1 MTTALFIHG
10 TGVREPGF
18 SDLYGRFTA
27 GLREFAPDVRT
38 ASCYW
43 GGELGARL
51 GAGGLSV
58 PYTGGRSRGGLDE
71 AAGAVQT
78 VGAAGAADGTELWA
92 DLYRDPL
99 AELAAA
105 GGGDSGAESG
115 SGSRPGGGAELPLG
129 APLPAERPRALLAA
143 LDGHVGDIARGA
155 GLPVPYLAA
164 AVTELAAS
172 PLLSGAGAAVPDDE
186 ELARLLA
193 RALVA
198 AALAALLDA
207 DAPVV
212 PDGAARD
219 AAVAALAARMGAR
232 PDGSE
237 RGLGA
242 ALARPV
248 LRIASHQAVRR
259 RRALTEAAHPA
270 AADVMLYL
278 AHGEPLRR
286 RLREAVGELEPPV
299 VVIGHS
305 LGGIIAL
312 DSLIASPSP
321 RVALLVTVGSQ
332 APFLYES
339 GALPGLVHPE
349 PLPEHLPDWLNVYDR
364 RDLLGY
370 VGAPLFPGR
379 VTDVEVD
386 NRQPFPAAHSAY
398 WTNPAVYRAIA
409 ARLP

>member
-18 SDLYGRFTA
+18 SGLYERFTD
-27 GLREFAPDVRT
+27 GLGEFAPDVRV
-38 ASCYW
+38 APYYW

-51 GAGGLSV
+51 GAGGLSL
-58 PYTGGRSRGGLDE
+58 PYTGGRSRGGLGEE
-71 AAGAVQT
+71 AD
-78 VGAAGAADGTELWA
+78 AADGTELWA

-105 GGGDSGAESG
+105 AGGFG
-115 SGSRPGGGAELPLG
+115 SGGPAYGGPAYGVGHGGELPPG

-143 LDGHVGDIARGA
+143 LDGHVGDIARA
-155 GLPVPYLAA
+155 TGLPAPSLTA
-164 AVTELAAS
+164 AVAA
-172 PLLSGAGAAVPDDE
+172 LSGSPVLAGAATAVPDDE

-198 AALAALLDA
+198 AVLRALLDA
-207 DAPVV
+207 DAPVI

-219 AAVAALAARMGAR
+219 AAAAALAERMGAR
-232 PDGSE
+232 PEGSE
-237 RGLGA
+237 RGIKA
-242 ALARPV
+242 VLARPV
-248 LRIASHQAVRR
+248 LRIASHQVVRR

-270 AADVMLYL
+270 AADIMLYL
-278 AHGEPLRR
+278 AHGEPLRQ
-286 RLREAVGELEPPV
+286 RLREVVDELEPPV

-312 DSLIASPSP
+312 DTLITSPLP

-332 APFLYES
+332 GPFLYES

-349 PLPEHLPDWLNVYDR
+349 PLPDHLPDWLNVYDR

-398 WTNPAVYRAIA
+398 WTNPAVYQAIA

>member
-27 GLREFAPDVRT
+27 GLLEFAPDVRT

-58 PYTGGRSRGGLDE
+58 PHTGGRSRGGPDGAIGAE
-71 AAGAVQT
+71 AIGT
-78 VGAAGAADGTELWA
+78 ADGTELWA

-105 GGGDSGAESG
+105 AGSGAGSASG
-115 SGSRPGGGAELPLG
+115 PGGSAELPLG
-129 APLPAERPRALLAA
+129 AALPAERPRALLCA

-155 GLPVPYLAA
+155 GLPAPYLAA

-172 PLLSGAGAAVPDDE
+172 AVLSGAGAAVPDEE

-232 PDGSE
+232 PEGSE

-248 LRIASHQAVRR
+248 LRIASHQVVRR

-286 RLREAVGELEPPV
+286 RLREAVEELEPPV

-312 DSLIASPSP
+312 DALIASPSP

>member
-1 MTTALFIHG
+1 M
-10 TGVREPGF
+10 
-18 SDLYGRFTA
+18 
-27 GLREFAPDVRT
+27 EFAPDVRT

-58 PYTGGRSRGGLDE
+58 PYTGGRSRGGPDGE
-71 AAGAVQT
+71 IGPADGP
-78 VGAAGAADGTELWA
+78 ADGTELWA

-105 GGGDSGAESG
+105 AGSGAGSASG
-115 SGSRPGGGAELPLG
+115 PGGSAELPLG
-129 APLPAERPRALLAA
+129 AALPAERPRALLAA

-155 GLPVPYLAA
+155 GLPAPYLAA
-164 AVTELAAS
+164 AVAELAAS
-172 PLLSGAGAAVPDDE
+172 AVLSGAGATVPDDE

-193 RALVA
+193 RALTA
-198 AALAALLDA
+198 AALAALLGA

-219 AAVAALAARMGAR
+219 AAVAALSARMGAR
-232 PDGSE
+232 PEGSE
-237 RGLGA
+237 RGLGS

-248 LRIASHQAVRR
+248 LRIASHQVVRR

-278 AHGEPLRR
+278 ARGEPLRR
-286 RLREAVGELEPPV
+286 RLREAVEELEPPV

-312 DSLIASPSP
+312 DALIASPSP

-349 PLPEHLPDWLNVYDR
+349 PLPEHLPHWLNVYDR

>member
-18 SDLYGRFTA
+18 SDVYGRFTA
-27 GLREFAPDVRT
+27 GLRDVAPGVRV
-38 ASCYW
+38 SPYYW
-43 GGELGARL
+43 GAELGARL

-71 AAGAVQT
+71 AAEP
-78 VGAAGAADGTELWA
+78 ADETELWA
-92 DLYRDPL
+92 GLYRDPL
-99 AELAAA
+99 AELALAAA
-105 GGGDSGAESG
+105 GGGGPG
-115 SGSRPGGGAELPLG
+115 SGNGPGSGGGPGAELPPG

-143 LDGHVGDIARGA
+143 LDGQVAGIASAA
-155 GLPVPYLAA
+155 GLPGPYLAS
-164 AVTELAAS
+164 AVTELSRS
-172 PLLSGAGAAVPDDE
+172 PLLGRAATALPDDG

-198 AALAALLDA
+198 GALAALLA
-207 DAPVV
+207 EDAPVV

-219 AAVAALAARMGAR
+219 TAVAALAERMGAR
-232 PDGSE
+232 PEGSE
-237 RGLGA
+237 RGVGA
-242 ALARPV
+242 LLARPV

-270 AADVMLYL
+270 AADIMLYL
-278 AHGEPLRR
+278 AHGEPLRQ
-286 RLREAVGELEPPV
+286 RLRELVKELEPPV

-312 DSLIASPSP
+312 DTLLTTPLPQVAQLI
-321 RVALLVTVGSQ
+321 TVGSQ
-332 APFLYES
+332 GPFLYES

-349 PLPEHLPDWLNVYDR
+349 PLPDHLPVWLNVYDP

-370 VGAPLFPGR
+370 IGAPLFPGR

-398 WTNPAVYRAIA
+398 WANPAVYRAIA

>member
-58 PYTGGRSRGGLDE
+58 PYTGGRSRGGPD
-71 AAGAVQT
+71 
-78 VGAAGAADGTELWA
+78 GAAEAIGTADGPADGTELWA

-105 GGGDSGAESG
+105 AGSGADSG
-115 SGSRPGGGAELPLG
+115 PGGRAELPLG
-129 APLPAERPRALLAA
+129 AALPAERPRALLAA

-155 GLPVPYLAA
+155 GLPAPYLAA

-172 PLLSGAGAAVPDDE
+172 AVLSGAGAAVPDDE
-186 ELARLLA
+186 VLARLLA

-232 PDGSE
+232 PEGSE

-248 LRIASHQAVRR
+248 LRIASHQVVRR

-286 RLREAVGELEPPV
+286 RLREAVEELEPPV
-299 VVIGHS
+299 LVIGHS

-312 DSLIASPSP
+312 DALIASPSP

>member
-27 GLREFAPDVRT
+27 GLLEFAPDVRT

-58 PYTGGRSRGGLDE
+58 PYTGGRSRGGPDE
-71 AAGAVQT
+71 ETAT
-78 VGAAGAADGTELWA
+78 ADGTEPWA

-105 GGGDSGAESG
+105 AGSGAG
-115 SGSRPGGGAELPLG
+115 SGPGGSGELPLG
-129 APLPAERPRALLAA
+129 AALPAERPRALLRA
-143 LDGHVGDIARGA
+143 LGGDVGDIARGA
-155 GLPVPYLAA
+155 GLPAAYLAA

-172 PLLSGAGAAVPDDE
+172 AVLSGAGAAVPDDE

-198 AALAALLDA
+198 AALAALLDT

-232 PDGSE
+232 PEGSE

-248 LRIASHQAVRR
+248 LRIASHQVVRR

-286 RLREAVGELEPPV
+286 RLREAVEELEPPV

-312 DSLIASPSP
+312 DALIASPSP

>member
-27 GLREFAPDVRT
+27 GLRQFAPNVRT

-58 PYTGGRSRGGLDE
+58 PHTGGRSRGGPDGEIGTAE
-71 AAGAVQT
+71 AIGT
-78 VGAAGAADGTELWA
+78 ADGTELWA

-105 GGGDSGAESG
+105 AGSGAGSASG
-115 SGSRPGGGAELPLG
+115 PGGSAELPLG
-129 APLPAERPRALLAA
+129 AALPAERPRALLCA

-155 GLPVPYLAA
+155 GLPAPYLAA
-164 AVTELAAS
+164 AVAELAAS
-172 PLLSGAGAAVPDDE
+172 AVLSGAGAAVPDEE

-232 PDGSE
+232 PEGSE

-248 LRIASHQAVRR
+248 LRIASHQVVRR

-286 RLREAVGELEPPV
+286 RLREAVEELEPPV

-312 DSLIASPSP
+312 DALIASPSP